1 MYLQPPETFCPRQL
15 FFRFALTRRQLSRK
29 TFVRK
34 VGLTLAEQP
43 IRTTSIVD
51 GKYVQPFYEVDEG
64 LQLAYTVPT
73 SQR

>member
-1 MYLQPPETFCPRQL
+1 M
-15 FFRFALTRRQLSRK
+15 
-29 TFVRK
+29 RK